1 MDIIF
6 EISDLKIEC
15 KALSN
20 KTAEKLI
27 KLMPIE
33 AKIATWG
40 NEIYFDT
47 PNNDIVLENDA
58 KEVFN
63 LGEIAFWNQGSAISI
78 SFGKTPD
85 SKKDEIR
92 LISKANHWANA
103 YKPENLKKL
112 KAFKEGEQIK
122 VSILNK

>member
-6 EISDLKIEC
+6 EISNLKIKC

-20 KTAEKLI
+20 KTSEKLI

-63 LGEIAFWNQGSAISI
+63 LGEIAYWTEGSSIAIG
-78 SFGKTPD
+78 FGPTPV
-85 SKKDEIR
+85 SVGSEIR
-92 LISKANHWANA
+92 LVTKCNYWAKAKNP
-103 YKPENLKKL
+103 KDLLNLKKI
-112 KAFKEGEQIK
+112 KDGEQII
-122 VSILNK
+122 VDIIG